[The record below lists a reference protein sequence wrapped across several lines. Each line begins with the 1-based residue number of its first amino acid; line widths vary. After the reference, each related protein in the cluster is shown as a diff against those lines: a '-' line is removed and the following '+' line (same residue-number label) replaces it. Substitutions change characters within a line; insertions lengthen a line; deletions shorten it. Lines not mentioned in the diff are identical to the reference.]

1 MVITKSRFNLR
12 QKVLLWLLIALL
24 SLCSSL
30 LIWGWLT
37 MIFMPG
43 KSYAG
48 ELQPLSNQ
56 EQLLQV
62 KLRQDVEKIAGE
74 IGEHNYLNYDNLVA
88 VAQYLESSFAQMGY
102 EVNSQVYEVNGQLFR
117 NLEVEIPGKKQA
129 EEIVVIGAHYDSVI
143 NSPGAND
150 NGTGVAAVLALAR
163 AFANQSP
170 ARTLRFVQF
179 VNEEQPFAHT
189 KNMGSVVY
197 AKGCFD
203 RGEKVVG
210 MLSLETM
217 GYYSDQPGSQRYPMG
232 LLEKIYP
239 ITGNFIAFVGNLN
252 SRSLVRQVVG
262 SFRNHAQFPSQ
273 GATLPDSTPGAGWSD
288 HWSFWQHGYPGLMVT
303 DTAPFRYPYYHTAQ
317 DTPDKIDYESF
328 ARVVAGLE
336 GVIRDLITI

>member
-1 MVITKSRFNLR
+1 MIITKGRFKLW

-24 SLCSSL
+24 SLFSSL
-30 LIWGWLT
+30 LMWGWLT

-56 EQLLQV
+56 EQLLQSQ
-62 KLRQDVEKIAGE
+62 LRQDVEKIAGK
-74 IGEHNYLNYDNLVA
+74 IGEHNYRNHDNLVA
-88 VAQYLESSFAQMGY
+88 VAQYLEQSFNQMGY
-102 EVNSQVYEVNGQLFR
+102 QVNSQIYEVNGQLFR
-117 NLEVEIPGKKQA
+117 NLEVEIPGKERAK
-129 EEIVVIGAHYDSVI
+129 EIVVIGAHYDSVI

-163 AFANQSP
+163 AFANQSTG
-170 ARTLRFVQF
+170 RTLRFVEF

-189 KNMGSVVY
+189 ENMGSFVY

-203 RGEKVVG
+203 RGEKVVA
-210 MLSLETM
+210 MLSLETI
-217 GYYSDQPGSQRYPMG
+217 GYYSREPGSQRYPMG

-239 ITGNFIAFVGNLN
+239 ITGDFIAFVGNLN
-252 SRSLVRQVVG
+252 SRQLVRQVVG
-262 SFRNHAQFPSQ
+262 SFRRHGQFPSQ
-273 GATLPDSTPGAGWSD
+273 GATLPNSSSAAGRSD

-328 ARVVAGLE
+328 ARVVVGLE
-336 GVIRDLITI
+336 GVVKDLSK